1 LALSNVSMQIPRKAA
16 VELGLCYTCVSA
28 NGSKLVV
35 EGTCFSKYK
44 VYVDGRLASSCPSV
58 ACKQLSTSL
67 DRPVAEVTVVTDDA
81 NATIRAARLPSG
93 AYALETPHGMAQ
105 AFCFKG

>member
-1 LALSNVSMQIPRKAA
+1 LALSNASMQIPRKTA

-28 NGSKLVV
+28 NGSELAVK
-35 EGTCFSKYK
+35 GTCFSMYK
-44 VYVDGRLASSCPSV
+44 VYIDGRLASSCPSV

-67 DRPVAEVTVVTDDA
+67 DRPAAEVTVVTDDA
-81 NATIRAARLPSG
+81 NVTIRAVRLPNG

-105 AFCFKG
+105 AFCFRG